1 MSKADQTR
9 LQHMLDAAAE
19 AVSFASGRSRRDL
32 DRDRM
37 LVLSLVKSIE
47 ILGEAASKISPDM
60 KRKYPEIPWEDIVSM
75 RHRLIHAYFDVNLDV
90 VWNTVERDLPDL
102 SATLRKI
109 VGEPRVL

>member
-60 KRKYPEIPWEDIVSM
+60 KLECPEIPWEDLVSM
-75 RHRLIHAYFDVNLDV
+75 RHRLIHAYFDVNLNV
-90 VWNTVERDLPDL
+90 VWSTVERDLPQLVDAL
-102 SATLRKI
+102 TIILRKD
-109 VGEPRVL
+109 R